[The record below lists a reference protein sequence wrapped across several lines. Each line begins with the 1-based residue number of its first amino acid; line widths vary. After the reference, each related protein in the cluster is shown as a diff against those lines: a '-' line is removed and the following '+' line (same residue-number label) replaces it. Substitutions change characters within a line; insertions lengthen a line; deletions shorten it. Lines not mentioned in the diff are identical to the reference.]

1 MPNFLKWLLI
11 LPSWLFIWFLSYAV
25 IKFIFL
31 IFSYDGTDSTI
42 VWIEIIVN
50 GTASYIAMV
59 TAVGIAPNNKKF
71 ISIIFM
77 GFIIV
82 LTAFALLIRYK
93 QIISGN
99 TELFS
104 FETIE
109 SLAGNLSALVGSG
122 FATYLIITDGDWEL

>member
-1 MPNFLKWLLI
+1 
-11 LPSWLFIWFLSYAV
+11 V

-50 GTASYIAMV
+50 GAASYLAMV
-59 TAVGIAPNNKKF
+59 TAVGIAPNYKKF

-77 GFIIV
+77 GFIIA

-104 FETIE
+104 YETIE